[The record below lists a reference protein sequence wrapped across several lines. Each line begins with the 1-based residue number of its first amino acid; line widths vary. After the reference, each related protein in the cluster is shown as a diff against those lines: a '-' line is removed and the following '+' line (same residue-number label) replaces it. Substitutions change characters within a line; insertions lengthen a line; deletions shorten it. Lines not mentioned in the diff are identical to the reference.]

1 VLFAFAA
8 IRSGVSVDAGVLQE
22 GASQMASHVSR
33 RQVRS
38 GEVHQVARDALHRT
52 EEEDAESVARR
63 SGDIWP

>member
-1 VLFAFAA
+1 
-8 IRSGVSVDAGVLQE
+8 
-22 GASQMASHVSR
+22 MASHVSR

-52 EEEDAESVARR
+52 QEEDAESVARR